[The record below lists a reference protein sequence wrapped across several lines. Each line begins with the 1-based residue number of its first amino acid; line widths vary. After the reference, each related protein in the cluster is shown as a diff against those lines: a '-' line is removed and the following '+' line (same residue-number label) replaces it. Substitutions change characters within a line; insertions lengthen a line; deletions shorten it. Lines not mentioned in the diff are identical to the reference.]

1 MKRMSLRVIMCG
13 ALCALPAL
21 AQTAHQHHPPE
32 SAAEYARVLEDPERD
47 GWQKPHEV
55 ILALKLTGQEKY
67 RVGTY
72 SKGMQQRIGL
82 ARAIYGEPALIV
94 LDEPNSNL
102 DEAGENALRTTI
114 QQLKAQGK
122 TVVLITH
129 RLGVL
134 NTTDKIMELR
144 QGTVHWYGPRE
155 DFAQRAVAS
164 TQLSATAN

>member
-1 MKRMSLRVIMCG
+1 MMVPPLYVLVAEVKTTVPGPFLVIVIGAAPLSTFVELMVSALVLNALIINSLGNPFV
-13 ALCALPAL
+13 PAVNE
-21 AQTAHQHHPPE
+21 PP
-32 SAAEYARVLEDPERD
+32 V
-47 GWQKPHEV
+47 
-55 ILALKLTGQEKY
+55 
-67 RVGTY
+67 
-72 SKGMQQRIGL
+72 
-82 ARAIYGEPALIV
+82 IV